1 MSSHEKLPPQLDIQG
16 DDKSYHDGL
25 SVMNTG
31 HAKAR
36 TFDPSTHL
44 IAPYPQGSFRLYDD
58 NSYHYK
64 EIMLQLG

>member
-1 MSSHEKLPPQLDIQG
+1 
-16 DDKSYHDGL
+16 
-25 SVMNTG
+25 MNTG

-64 EIMLQLG
+64 EMYEYNIIEHYETF